1 MARFASTGSAT
12 WVHEELGL
20 RDSPVVALG
29 LSFRHHSV
37 AGAPL
42 DAITQVSSSTS
53 GSRLIWQD

>member
-29 LSFRHHSV
+29 SSFRHHS